1 MEDKTKQ
8 MLMKSGLKLN
18 ITDTSKLPQEN
29 LQVANLNEQE
39 QIDEMIGEDGPE
51 QVSSKTPGRNKDENE
66 ILITKNSVI
75 EI

>member
-1 MEDKTKQ
+1 

-18 ITDTSKLPQEN
+18 FTDTSKLPQEN
-29 LQVANLNEQE
+29 LDVANLNEQE

-51 QVSSKTPGRNKDENE
+51 NATSKTPGGNKDEHDD
-66 ILITKNSVI
+66 LITKNSVI

>member
-1 MEDKTKQ
+1 

-51 QVSSKTPGRNKDENE
+51 HATSKTPGRNKDEND